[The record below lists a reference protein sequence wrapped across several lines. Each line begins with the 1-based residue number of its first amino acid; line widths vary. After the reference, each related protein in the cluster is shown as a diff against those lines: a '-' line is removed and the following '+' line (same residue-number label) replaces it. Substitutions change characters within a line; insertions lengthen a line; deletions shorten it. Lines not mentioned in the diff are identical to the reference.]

1 MHFYIDI
8 YTNKQPFLVALGTD
22 QLNNY
27 PNRIKLL
34 QVKSENREEVKR
46 LMKHIHYNKYTTIC
60 TDGDLAY
67 RYLKDR
73 VHLIN
78 GIIDYKESN
87 HFMYWVNIQISNIK
101 SNIEGFYNTMRIHS
115 HCGYQSPNEYE
126 RNYMLAN
133 ANTKCTT
140 FLTNSAI

>member
-1 MHFYIDI
+1 M
-8 YTNKQPFLVALGTD
+8 ALGTD

-78 GIIDYKESN
+78 GIIDYNGDVNAQLYKTFEIDSRNQLYIKEVLAS
-87 HFMYWVNIQISNIK
+87 
-101 SNIEGFYNTMRIHS
+101 RI
-115 HCGYQSPNEYE
+115 
-126 RNYMLAN
+126 
-133 ANTKCTT
+133 
-140 FLTNSAI
+140 

>member
-1 MHFYIDI
+1 
-8 YTNKQPFLVALGTD
+8 
-22 QLNNY
+22 
-27 PNRIKLL
+27 
-34 QVKSENREEVKR
+34 
-46 LMKHIHYNKYTTIC
+46 MKHIHYNKYTTIC

-101 SNIEGFYNTMRIHS
+101 SNIEGIYHGIAKKYLNGYVQEHAWRFNHRYKGFNLMFSISYSIVMTRKMFKDYYN
-115 HCGYQSPNEYE
+115 
-126 RNYMLAN
+126 N
-133 ANTKCTT
+133 ASVSDG
-140 FLTNSAI
+140 L